1 MRYPDRMPGRV
12 VYMVDDLF
20 FAAKIQN
27 AAGQLGLEAERAA
40 DGQSLRVA
48 AARAALVIVDL
59 RLPHALDALALL
71 AGDAATAGVPSV
83 GFVDHENVAAMD
95 AARARGCGTVLS
107 KRSFAMKLPELLSR
121 PPA

>member
-1 MRYPDRMPGRV
+1 MAGHV
-12 VYMVDDLF
+12 VYLVDDLF

-27 AAGQLGLEAERAA
+27 AAGHLGIEAERATDA
-40 DGQSLRVA
+40 RSLHA
-48 AARAALVIVDL
+48 AAAGAALVIVDL

-71 AGDAATAGVPSV
+71 AADATTAAVPSV

-107 KRSFAMKLPELLSR
+107 KRSFATKLPELLSR

>member
-1 MRYPDRMPGRV
+1 MADRV
-12 VYMVDDLF
+12 VYLVDDLF

-27 AAGQLGLEAERAA
+27 AAGHLGLEAERAA
-40 DGQSLRVA
+40 DAPSLHA
-48 AARAALVIVDL
+48 AARRAALVIVDL

-71 AGDAATAGVPSV
+71 AGDAATAAIPSV

-95 AARARGCGTVLS
+95 AARARGCSTVLS